1 MVGPE
6 ARIVAR
12 LATQILIPIGKSLPS
27 VLLVVTYS
35 RAARR
40 DLRNVC
46 RAHEESVVRQFGRAA
61 LLAGTEF
68 GAFQA
73 LRLQE
78 KHGLDVQLERVEP
91 FEPSDVPERVR
102 EAARVYENREQA
114 ATPYSRFA
122 AGRDLPTAAAMRGEE
137 L

>member
-1 MVGPE
+1 M
-6 ARIVAR
+6 
-12 LATQILIPIGKSLPS
+12 
-27 VLLVVTYS
+27 LLVVTYS

-46 RAHEESVVRQFGRAA
+46 HAHEGCVVREFGRAA
-61 LLAGTEF
+61 LLARTEL

-73 LRLQE
+73 LRLRE

-91 FEPSDVPERVR
+91 FEPTDVPEEIRA
-102 EAARVYENREQA
+102 AARAYEERDQKS
-114 ATPYSRFA
+114 TPYRQFA
-122 AGRDLPTAAAMRGEE
+122 AGRDLPAPEELRGEE

>member
-1 MVGPE
+1 
-6 ARIVAR
+6 
-12 LATQILIPIGKSLPS
+12 

-35 RAARR
+35 RGARR
-40 DLRNVC
+40 DLRNIC
-46 RAHEESVVRQFGRAA
+46 RAHEESVVRQLGRAA
-61 LLAGTEF
+61 LFSRTEF

-78 KHGLDVQLERVEP
+78 KHGLDVQVERVEP
-91 FEPSDVPERVR
+91 FEPDDVPERVR
-102 EAARVYENREQA
+102 EAARTYETRERD

-122 AGRDLPTAAAMRGEE
+122 AGRDLPAAEAMRGEE